1 MKTLR
6 TDVIIPAYRPGE
18 EFEKLLERLSAQKY
32 PINKILVMN
41 TEKKFWKETWEQEYP
56 LVEVRHL
63 TKEEF
68 DHGGTRRQ
76 AAELSDAEILV
87 FMTQDAMPA
96 DRELIGALVGALAEN
111 PQAGAAYARQ
121 LPKKDCRFL
130 EKYTRSFNYPEQSC
144 LKTEKDVQTYGIKT
158 YFCSNVCAAYDHRI
172 YDEIGG
178 FPEHAIF
185 NEDMVY
191 AGGALQAGYRIAYV
205 ADACVYHSHS
215 YTAAQQ
221 FHRNFDLGVSQAQ
234 NPQIFARFS
243 SEGEGMQYVKAVIR
257 QMRKEKKAGEIP
269 GFVLRCAARF
279 AGYRMGKAYEHLPE
293 KLILRFT
300 SNRGFWIQQKQARLS
315 TWRE

>member
-1 MKTLR
+1 MKTLK
-6 TDVIIPAYRPGE
+6 TDVIIPTYRPGE

-130 EKYTRSFNYPEQSC
+130 EKYTRSFNYPEDSC
-144 LKTEKDVQTYGIKT
+144 IKTKEDLGRMGIKT
-158 YFCSNVCAAYDHRI
+158 FFASNVCCAYDR
-172 YDEIGG
+172 EKFWFQGG
-178 FPEHAIF
+178 FIQKTIF
-185 NEDMVY
+185 NEDMIFAGKAVLQDDY
-191 AGGALQAGYRIAYV
+191 AIAYV
-205 ADACVYHSHS
+205 AEARVIHSHN
-215 YTAAQQ
+215 YGCAAQ
-221 FHRNFDLGVSQAQ
+221 FHRNFDLAVSQADH
-234 NPQIFARFS
+234 PEVFAGIH
-243 SEGEGMQYVKAVIR
+243 SEGEGIRLVRQTARYLVTHRRPWLVPGLIVKS
-257 QMRKEKKAGEIP
+257 
-269 GFVLRCAARF
+269 GFKY
-279 AGYRMGKAYEHLPE
+279 AGYRLGRCYRFLPV
-293 KLILRFT
+293 KLAAAC
-300 SNRGFWIQQKQARLS
+300 SMNKEYWK
-315 TWRE
+315 

>member
-158 YFCSNVCAAYDHRI
+158 YFCSNVCAAYDHGI

-257 QMRKEKKAGEIP
+257 QMRKEKKAGEIL

>member
-1 MKTLR
+1 M
-6 TDVIIPAYRPGE
+6 IIPAYRPGE

-257 QMRKEKKAGEIP
+257 QMRKEKKAGEIL

>member
-1 MKTLR
+1 MKTLK

-185 NEDMVY
+185 NEDMIF
-191 AGGALQAGYRIAYV
+191 AGELIQKGYGVAYV
-205 ADACVYHSHS
+205 AEAKVVHSHNYS
-215 YTAAQQ
+215 AIQQ
-221 FHRNFDLGVSQAQ
+221 FHRNFDLAVSQADH
-234 NPQIFARFS
+234 PEVFAGIQ
-243 SEGEGMQYVKAVIR
+243 SEGEGIRLVKKTAGWLCRQGKPWMVIQLVWQSGWKYLGYLLGKR
-257 QMRKEKKAGEIP
+257 YQKLPKWVIP
-269 GFVLRCAARF
+269 RCTMNPK
-279 AGYRMGKAYEHLPE
+279 YWE
-293 KLILRFT
+293 
-300 SNRGFWIQQKQARLS
+300 
-315 TWRE
+315 